1 MNMDITQYIDLESY
15 SSTPGFLGY
24 TDNAP
29 DFSETGIDALCDDF
43 LKKMAEYINDV
54 TVVSSLFI
62 SSNKEE
68 LSTDYDISLEKIDKF
83 LHALLK
89 NGMVKIIDWDMLPE
103 PDSPQF
109 DQEFLKLE
117 NEFSVLDTPDTETL
131 KNILRSF
138 FCAVGLHGH
147 LLLFFHAAELII
159 YPHTDDLGFGFISMR
174 KNKDCLNDQ
183 KEYLQT
189 VFESFFILHGSV
201 PHMGW

>member
-62 SSNKEE
+62 NSNKEE
-68 LSTDYDISLEKIDKF
+68 LSQDYDIPFTDIDKF

-89 NGMVKIIDWDMLPE
+89 NGLVKTIDLEMLPD
-103 PDSPQF
+103 PDSPLF
-109 DQEFLKLE
+109 DQEFRKLE
-117 NEFSVLDTPDTETL
+117 TAFSKLYSPDAQTLKETL
-131 KNILRSF
+131 KSF
-138 FCAVGLHGH
+138 FHAVGLHGH
-147 LLLFFHAAELII
+147 IFLVLRAAELIV
-159 YPHTDDLGFGFISMR
+159 YPHTDDFGFGFISMH
-174 KNKDCLNDQ
+174 KNKDRQ
-183 KEYLQT
+183 QEQTEWLQT
-189 VFESFFILHGSV
+189 RFCDFKV
-201 PHMGW
+201 

>member
-1 MNMDITQYIDLESY
+1 MDITQYIDLESY

-29 DFSETGIDALCDDF
+29 DFSEAGIDALCDDF
-43 LKKMAEYINDV
+43 LKKMAAYINDV

-62 SSNKEE
+62 NSNKEE

-89 NGMVKIIDWDMLPE
+89 NGMVKIIDLDTLSD

-117 NEFSVLDTPDTETL
+117 NDCNVLDTPDTETL

-138 FCAVGLHGH
+138 FCAVGLYGH
-147 LLLFFHAAELII
+147 LFLFLRAAELIV
-159 YPHTDDLGFGFISMR
+159 YPHTDDFGFGFISMH
-174 KNKDCLNDQ
+174 KNNDRQQEQTEWLQ
-183 KEYLQT
+183 KCFYNFQSSK
-189 VFESFFILHGSV
+189 VKSCPSSR
-201 PHMGW
+201 

>member
-29 DFSETGIDALCDDF
+29 DFSEAGIDALCDDF
-43 LKKMAEYINDV
+43 LKKMAAYINDV

-89 NGMVKIIDWDMLPE
+89 NGMVKIIDLDMLPE

-117 NEFSVLDTPDTETL
+117 NDSGVLDTPDTETL

-138 FCAVGLHGH
+138 FSAVGLHGH
-147 LLLFFHAAELII
+147 LFLFFHSAELIV
-159 YPHTDDLGFGFISMR
+159 YPHTDDLGFGFISMH
-174 KNKDCLNDQ
+174 KNKDRQQEQTKWLQ
-183 KEYLQT
+183 KCFYNFQSSK
-189 VFESFFILHGSV
+189 VKSCPSSR
-201 PHMGW
+201 

>member
-1 MNMDITQYIDLESY
+1 MSVQGMDITQYIDLESY

-29 DFSETGIDALCDDF
+29 DFSEAGIDALCDDF
-43 LKKMAEYINDV
+43 LKKMAAYINDV

-89 NGMVKIIDWDMLPE
+89 NGMVKIIDLNMLPE
-103 PDSPQF
+103 PDSPLF

-117 NEFSVLDTPDTETL
+117 TTFTFLDTLDETTV
-131 KNILRSF
+131 KEI
-138 FCAVGLHGH
+138 
-147 LLLFFHAAELII
+147 
-159 YPHTDDLGFGFISMR
+159 
-174 KNKDCLNDQ
+174 Q
-183 KEYLQT
+183 KL
-189 VFESFFILHGSV
+189 
-201 PHMGW
+201 